1 MVAQL
6 RCGLD
11 AALREYHRALLPER
25 SPPHLAAYVE
35 QSLVARGAAK
45 ALAMHLGARQY
56 RAALAAVRVRT
67 AAVLRDIDETRAHEA
82 LSLECCADLAS
93 RQRLVH
99 ATKFSNQLHSA
110 HAATALL
117 LAIMDRLLSPL
128 DRGSEGGGSGGGES
142 GGGEGGGEGG
152 KDCGAA
158 PLFVAGDEARGVST
172 MVVPA
177 EFRALSNLHAEVAAA
192 ARELDGEMRR
202 AIASE
207 GWPPPQSAR
216 RTRVSF
222 VGSLRCWK
230 CARLFSKQWAYR
242 GVCWECEGAL
252 RAAGACPFDQAEGRA
267 RAGGRAAAHAFCRHQ
282 QRCAVCDG
290 GFTPCRECRLAQGDG
305 EAVAT
310 LCAELQ
316 EELRP
321 QGGVR
326 PTLFVDFDRTLCT
339 TKSGGSPL
347 QGRHALDSELAALAA
362 QLETYVVTRNSHEA
376 DIKSFLAARGVLVAG
391 VCVVPRRTSKA
402 AVMLALRPDLAD
414 GEGLRAIF
422 VDDDVTEC
430 CDPTVA
436 ALPGLLRVIF
446 RRGAA

>member
-1 MVAQL
+1 
-6 RCGLD
+6 
-11 AALREYHRALLPER
+11 
-25 SPPHLAAYVE
+25 
-35 QSLVARGAAK
+35 
-45 ALAMHLGARQY
+45 
-56 RAALAAVRVRT
+56 
-67 AAVLRDIDETRAHEA
+67 
-82 LSLECCADLAS
+82 
-93 RQRLVH
+93 
-99 ATKFSNQLHSA
+99 
-110 HAATALL
+110 
-117 LAIMDRLLSPL
+117 
-128 DRGSEGGGSGGGES
+128 
-142 GGGEGGGEGG
+142 
-152 KDCGAA
+152 
-158 PLFVAGDEARGVST
+158 

-192 ARELDGEMRR
+192 ARELDAEMRR

-207 GWPPPQSAR
+207 GWPPPLSAR

-222 VGSLRCWK
+222 AGSLRCWK

-242 GVCWECEGAL
+242 GVCWECEGSL

-290 GFTPCRECRLAQGDG
+290 GFAPCRQCRLAQGDG

-316 EELRP
+316 EERRS
-321 QGGVR
+321 QGGDGR
-326 PTLFVDFDRTLCT
+326 PTLFLDFDRTLCT

-376 DIKSFLAARGVLVAG
+376 DIKTFLAARGVLVAG

-402 AVMLALRPDLAD
+402 A
-414 GEGLRAIF
+414 
-422 VDDDVTEC
+422 
-430 CDPTVA
+430 
-436 ALPGLLRVIF
+436 
-446 RRGAA
+446 